1 MEDGDG
7 GPTANPSSKKNDT
20 GNGDEVQP
28 ARCKNSNC
36 RKENDEHMI
45 QCKECDKY
53 VHFACTRLPPS
64 HLQRFMTKGY
74 KRYVCDSC
82 YGEKNEVHEDY
93 INNCYDREWT
103 ARESE
108 LLNEIERLKRCA
120 DQAIEENISVK
131 EELAAAIEENIT
143 AAEQLADARKGNED
157 LVTRIKSLE
166 EGAKHNE
173 TVMRSQGKMITSL
186 REKVA
191 ANSKEP
197 NEALS
202 TENGRLVAQVAEMKD
217 ELAAFRQSIQD
228 YETNETA
235 LKNKVLESEATLK
248 KQQKTFDEAGN
259 PDYDNMMKLEEYMK
273 RELVQMGK
281 TLKDSLVKEIQNN
294 NKMMEEKLM
303 SRQAP
308 AAPVNTKD
316 VNDTTNQ
323 WKQAAP
329 AVDFRAIMLETQNE
343 QLNEANDQKV
353 RAKNIIIH
361 GVDEVANAEK
371 ATAKKNDEDFVKRFL
386 STVTTDNVKYKSVH
400 RLGKPDP
407 AKRRPIMLMLE
418 SEAEKDKVMM
428 KLPNLKD
435 KAEYKG
441 VSITED
447 YTVTERKLIQ
457 DWRDKAK
464 TKNEEEGPDS
474 NYVWRVRGTPK
485 NGLDLKRFPK
495 QRTAPRA
502 V

>member
-7 GPTANPSSKKNDT
+7 GATANPSSKKNDP
-20 GNGDEVQP
+20 GNGDEDQP
-28 ARCKNSNC
+28 ARCKNSSC
-36 RKENDEHMI
+36 RKDNDEYMI

-53 VHFACTRLPPS
+53 THFVCTRLPPS

-82 YGEKNEVHEDY
+82 YGKDNEVHEDY
-93 INNCYDREWT
+93 VNNCFDRVWT

-108 LLNEIERLKRCA
+108 LLKEIERLKCCA
-120 DQAIEENISVK
+120 DQAIEEK
-131 EELAAAIEENIT
+131 IT
-143 AAEQLADARKGNED
+143 ATEQLADARKGNEE

-166 EGAKHNE
+166 EGAE
-173 TVMRSQGKMITSL
+173 QTESRMRTQGKLITSL
-186 REKVA
+186 HKQVA
-191 ANSKEP
+191 ATEPSK
-197 NEALS
+197 ALS
-202 TENGRLVAQVAEMKD
+202 AENERLVAQVAEMKD

-235 LKNKVLESEATLK
+235 LKSKVLESEANLK

-259 PDYDNMMKLEEYMK
+259 PDYDKMMKLEEYMK

-308 AAPVNTKD
+308 AVSANMND
-316 VNDTTNQ
+316 VNGTTNQ
-323 WKQAAP
+323 WKQAPP
-329 AVDFRAIMLETQNE
+329 AVDFRAIMQETKNE

-361 GVDEVANAEK
+361 GVGEDSSAEK
-371 ATAKKNDEDFVKRFL
+371 ATAKKNDEEFVKKFL
-386 STVTTDNVKYKSVH
+386 NTVTTDNMKYKSVH

-407 AKRRPIMLMLE
+407 VKKRPIMLMLE
-418 SEAEKDKVMM
+418 SEEDKEKVLM
-428 KLPNLKD
+428 KLTNLKD
-435 KAEYKG
+435 KEEYKG
-441 VSITED
+441 VSVTED
-447 YTVTERKLIQ
+447 YTVTERKLLQ
-457 DWRDKAK
+457 DWRDRAKAK
-464 TKNEEEGPDS
+464 NEAEEPES

-485 NGLDLKRFPK
+485 NGLELKKFLK

>member
-7 GPTANPSSKKNDT
+7 GPTASPSSKKNDI
-20 GNGDEVQP
+20 GNGDEDQP
-28 ARCKNSNC
+28 ARCKNSSC
-36 RKENDEHMI
+36 RKDNDEYMI
-45 QCKECDKY
+45 QCKDCEKY
-53 VHFACTRLPPS
+53 THFVCTRLPPS
-64 HLQRFMTKGY
+64 ILQRFMTKGY

-82 YGEKNEVHEDY
+82 YERDHEVHEDY
-93 INNCYDREWT
+93 TKNCFDRVWT

-108 LLNEIERLKRCA
+108 LLKEIERLKRCA
-120 DQAIEENISVK
+120 
-131 EELAAAIEENIT
+131 EENIT
-143 AAEQLADARKGNED
+143 VKEELADARKGNED

-166 EGAKHNE
+166 ETVKDYETNE
-173 TVMRSQGKMITSL
+173 TALKNKVLDRETNLMRQQETFDESL
-186 REKVA
+186 EQTIK
-191 ANSKEP
+191 
-197 NEALS
+197 
-202 TENGRLVAQVAEMKD
+202 
-217 ELAAFRQSIQD
+217 D

-235 LKNKVLESEATLK
+235 LKNKVLESEANLK
-248 KQQKTFDEAGN
+248 RLQKTFDEAGD
-259 PDYDNMMKLEEYMK
+259 PDYDKLMKLEEYMK

-281 TLKDSLVKEIQNN
+281 TIQDSLVKEIQNN
-294 NKMMEEKLM
+294 NKIMEEKFI
-303 SRQAP
+303 RHQPP
-308 AAPVNTKD
+308 AEPATTKD
-316 VNDTTNQ
+316 ANGAAKQ
-323 WKQAAP
+323 WSQIPA
-329 AVDFRAIMLETQNE
+329 AVDFRAVMQEAQND

-361 GVDEVANAEK
+361 GVDEDVNAEK

-407 AKRRPIMLMLE
+407 AKKRPIMLMLE
-418 SEAEKDKVMM
+418 SEAEKNNVLM

-435 KAEYKG
+435 KAEFKG

-457 DWRDKAK
+457 DWRNKAK
-464 TKNEEEGPDS
+464 TKNAEEGPDS

-485 NGLDLKRFPK
+485 NGLELKRFPK